1 MAGLDLQQ
9 LELIFYVLLGV
20 IAFTLAVLI
29 VYVVVSNR
37 RERAKLAEA
46 YRVDSLA
53 PRPALRVAGQILA
66 LLRDEPGEP
75 LQVEINRKRYK
86 RFSEIED
93 RQVRRQ
99 VIEAAMELIQFTGVL
114 GNGEMELAPM
124 EKTYNWR
131 EDIRESS
138 QTELSRIHGP
148 STDDE
153 QDQVP
158 SKNSADVEERFLSL
172 LAEMGR
178 IPSGSDK
185 PSLVNAIQARWA
197 SNLEDQG
204 PPRTFVDEIDA
215 IVQRRLQWIS
225 ALAQK
230 ELHIQPGP
238 SGEVRFT
245 FEGKEYEH
253 VDDIPNLTA
262 RQLVRDA
269 IEEWDETT

>member
-29 VYVVVSNR
+29 VYVVASNR

-46 YRVDSLA
+46 YRLDSLA

-86 RFSEIED
+86 LFSEIED

-124 EKTYNWR
+124 EKTYHWR
-131 EDIRESS
+131 EDIRDGSK
-138 QTELSRIHGP
+138 TELSRIHDP
-148 STDDE
+148 NTDDE
-153 QDQVP
+153 QDDVP
-158 SKNSADVEERFLSL
+158 SQNSADVEEQFLSL

-178 IPSGSDK
+178 VPSSSEK
-185 PSLVNAIQARWA
+185 PSLVNAIQARWL

-204 PPRTFVDEIDA
+204 PPRTFIDEIDA
-215 IVQRRLQWIS
+215 IVQRRLQWIP

-262 RQLVRDA
+262 CQVVRDA